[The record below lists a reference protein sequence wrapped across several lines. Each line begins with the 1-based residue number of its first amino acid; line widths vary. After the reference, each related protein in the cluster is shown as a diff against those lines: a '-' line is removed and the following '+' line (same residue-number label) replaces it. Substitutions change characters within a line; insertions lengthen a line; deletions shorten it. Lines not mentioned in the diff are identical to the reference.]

1 MANGLVRKKTDPQ
14 FYFAVFIRKHHGN
27 YNGGIGI
34 IIPHLN
40 VLFQITKFSGMAKEV
55 TGERLFSNAYEKI
68 YEPGYSDLRVV
79 RYSRFSDLVEAHS
92 ELQHPVFKQIFERR
106 LREIANCRIDDRGVF
121 RVVDNDP
128 TADMDFGLINVRMKH
143 YFKKMKS
150 GWPVDWLR

>member
-1 MANGLVRKKTDPQ
+1 MANGLVRKKTDPK

-40 VLFQITKFSGMAKEV
+40 VLFQITKFSGMAKEA
-55 TGERLFSNAYEKI
+55 TGEHFFSNAYEKI
-68 YEPGYSDLRVV
+68 YEPSYSNLRIV

-92 ELQHPVFKQIFERR
+92 ELEHPVFQEIFERR
-106 LREIANCRIDDRGVF
+106 LHEITNCRIDDRGVF

-128 TADMDFGLINVRMKH
+128 TAETDFGLINVRMKH

-150 GWPVDWLR
+150 GWPVE